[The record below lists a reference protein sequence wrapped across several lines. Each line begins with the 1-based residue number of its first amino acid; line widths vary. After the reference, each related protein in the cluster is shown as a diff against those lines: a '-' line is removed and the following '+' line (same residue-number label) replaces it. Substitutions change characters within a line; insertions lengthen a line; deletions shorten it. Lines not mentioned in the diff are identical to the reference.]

1 VGLGDEEEPMPAVF
15 VHGNP
20 ETAAVWRPLLAELG
34 RRDVVCLSPPGF
46 GAPLPPGFGATVE
59 EYRDWLVERLAA
71 IGEPVDLVG
80 HDWGGSHVINAVN
93 ARPDL
98 VRSWVSDTLGSFDPD
113 YQWHEL
119 ARVWQ
124 TPGAGESAVAERF
137 GSVETRRTTLVQRG
151 FPEDLATE
159 IATGQGPEMQEAVLA
174 LYRSAA
180 QPVMAELGRDLTGLT
195 RRPGLAVLAGED
207 HVVGTDEQRRRTAAR
222 VGARVAELPGLGHW
236 WMVQDPA
243 RGARMLTD
251 FWAAC

>member
-1 VGLGDEEEPMPAVF
+1 MPAVF

-20 ETAAVWRPLLAELG
+20 ETAAVWRPLLAELE
-34 RRDVVCLSPPGF
+34 RQDVVCLSPPGF
-46 GAPLPPGFGATVE
+46 GAPLPAGFGATVG
-59 EYRDWLVERLAA
+59 EYRDWLVAQLAA
-71 IGEPVDLVG
+71 LGEPVDLVG

-98 VRSWVSDTLGSFDPD
+98 VRSWASDTLGSFDPH
-113 YQWHEL
+113 YEWHAL

-124 TPGAGESAVAERF
+124 TPGEGEVAVAERF
-137 GSVETRRTTLVQRG
+137 GSVGTRRATLIERG

-159 IATGQGPEMQEAVLA
+159 IATGQGPELGRAVLA
-174 LYRSAA
+174 LYRSAV

-207 HVVGTDEQRRRTAAR
+207 HAVGTDAQRRTAAR
-222 VGARVAELPGLGHW
+222 AGARVAELAERGHW

-243 RGARMLTD
+243 GGARVLTD
-251 FWAAC
+251 FWAHC